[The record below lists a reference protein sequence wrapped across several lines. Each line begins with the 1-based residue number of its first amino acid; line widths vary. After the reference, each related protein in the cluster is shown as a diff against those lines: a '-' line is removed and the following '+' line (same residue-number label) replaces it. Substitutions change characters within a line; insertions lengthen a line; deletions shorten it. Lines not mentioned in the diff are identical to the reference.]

1 MNDSL
6 NEGMLRSVFDALP
19 SLIFVV
25 DGDVRIQEYN
35 AAAAEFLSGKRAAIL
50 KHRGGEVL
58 HCLHSTDEPEGCG
71 RGPFCKNC
79 VIRNSV
85 AEAFKGSRIL
95 RRRTKLDIIRDGYK
109 TELYALI
116 TCSPFSYVDR
126 PYVLLVIEDISI
138 IAELRRMIPICSVCR
153 QVQDEKES
161 WSRIEA
167 YFKKQWDVDFS
178 HGLCPKC
185 YQNEMAKLK
194 RYR

>member
-1 MNDSL
+1 MNDRL
-6 NEGMLRSVFDALP
+6 DAEMLRSVFDALP
-19 SLIFVV
+19 SLILVV
-25 DGDVRIQEYN
+25 DEDVKIQEYN

-58 HCLHSTDEPEGCG
+58 HCLHSTDVMEGCG
-71 RGPFCKNC
+71 RAPFCKSC

-95 RRRTKLDIIRDGYK
+95 RRRTKIDIIRDGHES
-109 TELYALI
+109 ELYALI
-116 TCSPFSYVDR
+116 TCSPFRYRDL
-126 PYVLLVIEDISI
+126 PHVLLVIEDISI
-138 IAELRRMIPICSVCR
+138 ITELKRMIPICSVCR

-161 WSRIEA
+161 WSRIEV

-194 RYR
+194 KYM

>member
-1 MNDSL
+1 MNDRL
-6 NEGMLRSVFDALP
+6 DAEMLRSVFDALP

-25 DGDVRIQEYN
+25 DEDVKIQEYN
-35 AAAAEFLSGKRAAIL
+35 AAAAEFLSGKRAAII

-58 HCLHSTDEPEGCG
+58 HCLHSNDVTEGCG
-71 RGPFCKNC
+71 RAPLCKSC

-85 AEAFKGSRIL
+85 TEAFYGSRIL
-95 RRRTKLDIIRDGYK
+95 RRRTKIDIIRDGHK

-116 TCSPFSYVDR
+116 TCSPFRFRDR
-126 PYVLLVIEDISI
+126 PHVLLVIEDISI
-138 IAELRRMIPICSVCR
+138 IAELKRMIPICSVCR
-153 QVQDEKES
+153 QVQDEQKS

-185 YQNEMAKLK
+185 YQHEMTKLK
-194 RYR
+194 RYM

>member
-1 MNDSL
+1 MNDRL
-6 NEGMLRSVFDALP
+6 DAEMLRSVFDALP
-19 SLIFVV
+19 SMIFVV
-25 DGDVRIQEYN
+25 DEDVRIQEYN
-35 AAAAEFLSGKRAAIL
+35 AATAEFLSGKRAAIL

-58 HCLHSTDEPEGCG
+58 HCLHSTDVTEGCG
-71 RGPFCKNC
+71 RAPLCQNC

-85 AEAFKGSRIL
+85 EEAFKGSRIL
-95 RRRTKLDIIRDGYK
+95 RRRTKLDIIRDGHK

-116 TCSPFSYVDR
+116 TCSPFRYRDR
-126 PYVLLVIEDISI
+126 PHVLLVIEDLSI
-138 IAELRRMIPICSVCR
+138 IAELKRMIPICSVCR

-161 WSRIEA
+161 WSRIEV

-185 YQNEMAKLK
+185 YQIEMAKLK

>member
-1 MNDSL
+1 MNDRL
-6 NEGMLRSVFDALP
+6 DAEMHRSVFDALP

-25 DGDVRIQEYN
+25 DEDMKIQEYN

-50 KHRGGEVL
+50 KQRGGEVL
-58 HCLHSTDEPEGCG
+58 HCLHSTDVTEGCG
-71 RGPFCKNC
+71 RAPFCKSC

-85 AEAFKGSRIL
+85 AEALKGSRIL
-95 RRRTKLDIIRDGYK
+95 RRRTKIDIIRDGHK

-116 TCSPFSYVDR
+116 TCSPFRYRDR
-126 PYVLLVIEDISI
+126 PHVLLVIEDISI
-138 IAELRRMIPICSVCR
+138 IAELKRMIPICSVCR

-161 WSRIEA
+161 WSRIEV

-194 RYR
+194 RYM